1 MPRSKA
7 DVTRRIAKAQAKLSR
22 SKGGGALGLT
32 NKDKIKL
39 SHAFIENTMLA
50 NRQEAQN
57 TDSNNKKR
65 K

>member
-1 MPRSKA
+1 VPRSKA
-7 DVTRRIAKAQAKLSR
+7 EVTRRVAKAQAELSR

-39 SHAFIENTMLA
+39 SHASLENTMLA

-57 TDSNNKKR
+57 TNSNNKKR

>member
-7 DVTRRIAKAQAKLSR
+7 EVTRQIARTQAKLSR
-22 SKGGGALGLT
+22 SKSRGSLGLT
-32 NKDKIKL
+32 NKNKIKL
-39 SHAFIENTMLA
+39 AQASLENTMLA

-57 TDSNNKKR
+57 TDSNNKAR

>member
-7 DVTRRIAKAQAKLSR
+7 EVTRRIAKAQAELSR
-22 SKGGGALGLT
+22 SKGRGALGLT

-39 SHAFIENTMLA
+39 SQASLENTMLA

-57 TDSNNKKR
+57 TDSNNKAR

>member
-1 MPRSKA
+1 VPRSKA
-7 DVTRRIAKAQAKLSR
+7 EVTRRIAKAQAELSR
-22 SKGGGALGLT
+22 SKGRGALGLT

-39 SHAFIENTMLA
+39 SQASLENTMLA

-57 TDSNNKKR
+57 TDSNNKAR